1 MMPPLRR
8 SIWTL
13 VLWVFTTTYTMLSK
27 TDTAAVDTYPRNSA
41 RATPSRAPTAS
52 GIVAGRDPP
61 PARAHSQ
68 RFRQRYEGA
77 LAVNLVTFL
86 LPALYGTL
94 SKLWVARIDATL
106 VVTTDVYTYIGTFA
120 EVLNEGLPRAA
131 WVTKRTGTPARY
143 ANGSSLRTR
152 WSPRRPCSGW
162 L

>member
-1 MMPPLRR
+1 
-8 SIWTL
+8 
-13 VLWVFTTTYTMLSK
+13 MLSK
-27 TDTAAVDTYPRNSA
+27 TDTAVVDTYPRNSA
-41 RATPSRAPTAS
+41 RATPSRAPTAF

-61 PARAHSQ
+61 PARAHSR

-94 SKLWVARIDATL
+94 SKLWVARIDTTL

-131 WVTKRTGTPARY
+131 WVTIVTA
-143 ANGSSLRTR
+143 AVVLAFAIV
-152 WSPRRPCSGW
+152 W
-162 L
+162 LEAWAVWTSV